1 MNCLQKWNE
10 KHFPNKISG
19 KPQFTWEKH
28 LNIALKYFFPQM
40 SLTTG
45 IFKSSVYFERSLKL
59 SIFLFPYPLLK
70 ISTAFLAS
78 LKKQTT

>member
-1 MNCLQKWNE
+1 MNCLQKFNE

-45 IFKSSVYFERSLKL
+45 IFKGSVYFERRFESKHIFI
-59 SIFLFPYPLLK
+59 SIPSFENNHCLFG
-70 ISTAFLAS
+70 
-78 LKKQTT
+78 